1 LPLFAEVTHAAP
13 VGVGPGDGLVAVG
26 LGLGAGDV
34 PVGLGLGELGLGL
47 GLGELGVG
55 LGDGTGCPACPR
67 HCTGTVPAGHAGG
80 LPTLTLVRVCLE
92 VRQA

>member
-13 VGVGPGDGLVAVG
+13 VGAGPGCGLVAVG
-26 LGLGAGDV
+26 LGCGAGDV
-34 PVGLGLGELGLGL
+34 PVGLGLGELAL
-47 GLGELGVG
+47 G

-67 HCTGTVPAGHAGG
+67 HCTRTVPAGHAGG
-80 LPTLTLVRVCLE
+80 FPTLTLVRVCLE